1 MYERKA
7 GNEEWMLQIERYNY
21 IVSELE
27 KHGSVSIKNL
37 MNVVSPSRSTIRRD
51 LMELEKMDKLIRTRG
66 GAVSVGNNV
75 NFMREFEYRK
85 NQQHEEKLRI
95 AHAALQFVNEQ
106 EAILIDEGSTSFELA
121 KLLGRF
127 RSLTVATC
135 SLNIAW
141 ELRCAENI
149 ELLMIG
155 GMLKRKS
162 LSMSGSIAEQ
172 AVRGIS
178 SNRFFMTADGVN
190 IKQGCMCYG
199 AEEATV
205 KRSMIQ
211 SVQETILL
219 VDHTK
224 FSQNALI
231 NICELKDI
239 NTIITGKEVDPQIIF
254 QIRATGI
261 NLILA

>member
-1 MYERKA
+1 
-7 GNEEWMLQIERYNY
+7 MLQIERYHH

-27 KHGSVSIKNL
+27 KHGSISIKNL

-51 LMELEKMDKLIRTRG
+51 LLELEKMHKLVRTRG
-66 GAVSVGNNV
+66 GAVAVGNNTD
-75 NFMREFEYRK
+75 FMREFEYRK

-149 ELLMIG
+149 ELLVIG
-155 GMLKRKS
+155 GMMKRKS

-172 AVRGIS
+172 TVRGIS

-190 IKQGCMCYG
+190 AEQGCMCYG

-205 KRSMIQ
+205 KRSMIK
-211 SVQETILL
+211 SVKETILL

-224 FSQNALI
+224 FNKNALI
-231 NICELKDI
+231 NICELKDL
-239 NTIITGKEVDPQIIF
+239 NTIVTGKEADRKIVSRIQSL
-254 QIRATGI
+254 GI
-261 NLILA
+261 NIVLA